1 MSSNAALIER
11 FYQAFQQ
18 RDPEEMIACYHPTI
32 TFSDPVF
39 QQLQSDQARA
49 MWRMLAKSSTDLDLT
64 YQNITAD
71 EQRGQ
76 ADWIATYTFTQT
88 GRKVRNVIHAEFQF
102 QDGKI
107 LVHHDTFDLWRW
119 AGMALGPRGRL
130 LGWTPLVQ
138 KAIRQQARK
147 RLEKFMQQEREQQA

>member
-1 MSSNAALIER
+1 MASNAALIEQ

-18 RDPEEMIACYHPTI
+18 RDAEGMIACYHPQV

-49 MWRMLAKSSTDLDLT
+49 MWRMLTKSSADLALT
-64 YQNITAD
+64 YQDVTAD

-102 QDGKI
+102 QDGTI
-107 LVHHDTFDLWRW
+107 FVHHDTFDLWRW
-119 AGMALGPRGRL
+119 ASMALGPRGSL
-130 LGWTPLVQ
+130 LGWTPLAQ
-138 KAIRQQARK
+138 NAIRQQARK
-147 RLEKFMQQEREQQA
+147 RLEKFMQQQDG